1 MSLYICWRCLINKAV
16 RIRRHQIKSVE
27 FDPEQQE
34 PGREHRKPIH
44 TYSHLQFLTYFKIS
58 PPDHILSA

>member
-1 MSLYICWRCLINKAV
+1 MSPDKIV
-16 RIRRHQIKSVE
+16 FTVE

-34 PGREHRKPIH
+34 PGGEHRKPIH
-44 TYSHLQFLTYFKIS
+44 TYSHPQFLTYFKIS